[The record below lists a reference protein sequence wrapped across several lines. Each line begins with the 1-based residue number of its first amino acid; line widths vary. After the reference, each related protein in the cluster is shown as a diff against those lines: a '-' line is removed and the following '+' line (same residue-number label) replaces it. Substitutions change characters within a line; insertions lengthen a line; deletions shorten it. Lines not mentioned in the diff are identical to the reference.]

1 MNMIKLVAGLLTYK
15 LVNKKYYDK
24 NLSTYPEGFNI
35 MHDSLS
41 FAGDLQETFW
51 STFLLFSTYF

>member
-15 LVNKKYYDK
+15 LANKKYYDK

-35 MHDSLS
+35 MHNSL
-41 FAGDLQETFW
+41 
-51 STFLLFSTYF
+51 